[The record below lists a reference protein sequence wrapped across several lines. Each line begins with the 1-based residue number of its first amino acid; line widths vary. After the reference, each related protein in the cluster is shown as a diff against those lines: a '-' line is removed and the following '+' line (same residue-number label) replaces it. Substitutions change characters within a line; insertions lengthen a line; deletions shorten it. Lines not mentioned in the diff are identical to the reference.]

1 MSNKKTILAV
11 YNDPDDTLSSV
22 HHLRHKG
29 VTIRE
34 VYTPFPVHGLDKALG
49 LKPTRISTIAF
60 FYGLTGTSL
69 ALWMMTYML
78 VCDWPINIGGKP
90 NFSLFTNLPAFI
102 PVTFEFTVLCAA
114 HLMNFTYLYRT
125 RLFPGLKAK
134 NPDKRST
141 DDKFVMEIVLDD
153 NTNLSAEDLKSLI
166 RETAA
171 EEVNDAELLYQDK

>member
-11 YNDPDDTLSSV
+11 YNDPDETIAGV
-22 HHLRHKG
+22 NHLRHKG

-49 LKPTRISTIAF
+49 LKPTRISTVTF
-60 FYGLTGTSL
+60 FYGLGGLSL

-78 VCDWPINIGGKP
+78 VWDWPMNIGGKP
-90 NFSLFTNLPAFI
+90 NFSLWDNLPSFI
-102 PVTFEFTVLCAA
+102 PVAFEITVLCAA

-134 NPDKRST
+134 NPDLRST

-153 NTNLSAEDLKSLI
+153 NMNISSDDLKGLI
-166 RETAA
+166 RETSV